1 MAAQG
6 GVLLELDSFIRPPFL
21 GLMSVFLINN
31 LIIPRVSDKNFGQL
45 NFTRLEVADPPPFV
59 TVIVAEVNP
68 EGTGKVIRF
77 LSTTVKP

>member
-6 GVLLELDSFIRPPFL
+6 GVLLERDSFIRPPFL

-31 LIIPRVSDKNFGQL
+31 LIIPQLTDKYICQL
-45 NFTRLEVADPPPFV
+45 NFTILEVANPPPLV
-59 TVIVAEVNP
+59 TVTVAEVNP

>member
-6 GVLLELDSFIRPPFL
+6 GVLLERDSFMRPPFL

-45 NFTRLEVADPPPFV
+45 NFTILEVADPPPLV
-59 TVIVAEVNP
+59 TVNVAEVNP
-68 EGTGKVIRF
+68 EGNGKVMRF